1 MMERIHG
8 EDPRQETISAS
19 ELGRYTYCARAWWLE
34 RVCGLVPRNIAAL
47 QLGTRR
53 HEAHGQ
59 VVARAQREASLAR
72 WLLGLAI
79 LLGAALICSLWL
91 R

>member
-1 MMERIHG
+1 MMERSSG

-34 RVCGLVPRNIAAL
+34 RVCGLAPRNLAAL

-59 VVARAQREASLAR
+59 VVSTAQHEASLAR
-72 WLLGLAI
+72 WLLVLAI
-79 LLGAALICSLWL
+79 LLGAALIYSLWL
-91 R
+91 K